1 MLIGFIRNFIFR
13 EFRLKAVA
21 LLLAVVFWFSANYM
35 GQSKMGFMVPVS
47 FYNVDKGEVITETDT
62 RNILITVNGPPSI
75 LKNLKAGEIRVPVNL
90 SRVKEGRH
98 VFSIGRGDVIVPPG
112 LKVEDARPDYV
123 VVELDKIVEKRLR
136 VVVRLDKKWQGAY
149 EVASWRPVYVYV
161 EGPRESLQKKGV
173 LETLPVSGNF
183 TRQQEVLDIPLD
195 AKSLDARKVVP
206 ETARVVLRRT
216 GS

>member
-1 MLIGFIRNFIFR
+1 MGFIRKFILN
-13 EFRLKAVA
+13 EFRLKALA
-21 LLLAVVFWFSANYM
+21 LILAVVFWFSATYM

-47 FYNVDKGEVITETDT
+47 FYNVDKGEVIRDTDT

-75 LKNLKAGEIRVPVNL
+75 LKNMKAEDIRVPVNL

-98 VFSIGRGDVIVPPG
+98 VFSIGKGDVIVPPG
-112 LKVEDARPDYV
+112 LKVEETRPGYV
-123 VVELDKIVEKRLR
+123 AVELDKIVEKRLR

-161 EGPRESLQKKGV
+161 EGPRESLQRKDV
-173 LETLPVSGNF
+173 LETVPVSGNF
-183 TRQQEVLDIPLD
+183 TRQKEVLDVPLD
-195 AKSLDARKVVP
+195 AKSLDAIRVVP
-206 ETARVVLRRT
+206 ETVSVVLKRT

>member
-1 MLIGFIRNFIFR
+1 LLIGFIRNFIFR

-161 EGPRESLQKKGV
+161 EGPRESLQKKDV

>member
-136 VVVRLDKKWQGAY
+136 VVVRLDKKWQGVY
-149 EVASWRPVYVYV
+149 EVASWRPAYVYV
-161 EGPRESLQKKGV
+161 EGPRESLQKKDV

-195 AKSLDARKVVP
+195 AKSLDARRVVP

>member
-1 MLIGFIRNFIFR
+1 MGFIRNLIFK
-13 EFRLKAVA
+13 EFRLKALA
-21 LLLAVVFWFSANYM
+21 LLLAVFFWFSATYM
-35 GQSKMGFMVPVS
+35 GQSKMGFMVPIS
-47 FYNVDKGEVITETDT
+47 FYNIEKGEVIRETDR

-75 LKNLKAGEIRVPVNL
+75 LKNMKAEEIKVPVNL
-90 SRVKEGRH
+90 ARVKEGRY
-98 VFSIGRGDVIVPPG
+98 VFSIGKGDVIVPPG

-149 EVASWRPVYVYV
+149 EVASWRPAYVYV

-173 LETLPVSGNF
+173 VETVPVSGNF
-183 TRQQEVLDIPLD
+183 TRQQEVLDVPLD
-195 AKSLDARKVVP
+195 AKSLEARRVVP
-206 ETARVVLRRT
+206 ETAHVVLRKT